1 MTKIFNQTIK
11 YSLVLFAIILTSSLV
26 SGQEKKLVDKIIA
39 QVGSEIILY
48 SDIETEYNY
57 YKSQNQPVNDET
69 RCMILEQIMAQKLLI
84 DQAKLDSIEVPEDQ
98 IESQLDLRM
107 DGVLRK
113 MGGDEV
119 LFREYYGK
127 SVAEM
132 KDIYRDDI
140 KNNLMAESMQQKLL
154 DDINITPSEVMQF
167 FNNIP
172 ADSLPYFNSEVEL
185 SQIISAPK
193 INETE
198 KNKAREKIKNIKSQL
213 EGGETFENLA
223 KKYSDDPGS
232 ATKGGNLGWVKRG
245 TFVPK
250 FEAVAYTL
258 KKNEISDI
266 VETEYGFHIIQLLE
280 RRGNTILSRHIL
292 VKPQITSE
300 DLKIANKNLDSI
312 RTLIASD
319 SMTFEIAVKKFSD
332 PKSMSYSNNGR
343 MTNPA
348 SQTTFFQMNELQ
360 PDVYF
365 SIENLKEGQITE
377 VMETTNE
384 MGEVRFQILKLNTKT
399 QPHRANISQD
409 YSKIQSYAKNSK
421 KNEYINKW
429 VENKIKTAYLRAD
442 EDQKNSCPNIKKW
455 LEMNTNK

>member
-1 MTKIFNQTIK
+1 MRIKTIIK
-11 YSLVLFAIILTSSLV
+11 YSLLISAYLFFSDFAFS
-26 SGQEKKLVDKIIA
+26 QEKKLIDKIVA
-39 QVGSEIILY
+39 QVGSEIILM
-48 SDIETEYNY
+48 SDVETEYNY
-57 YKSQNQPVNDET
+57 FKSQNQIVNNDT
-69 RCMILEQIMAQKLLI
+69 KCMILEQIMAQKLLI
-84 DQAKLDSIEVPEDQ
+84 DQARLDSIEVPEDQ
-98 IESQLDLRM
+98 VESQLDMRM
-107 DGVLRK
+107 EGVLRK

-119 LFREYYGK
+119 LFNQYYGK

-140 KNNLMAESMQQKLL
+140 KNNLLAESMQQKLL
-154 DDINITPSEVMQF
+154 DDINITPSEVTEF
-167 FNNIP
+167 FERIP

-185 SQIISAPK
+185 AQIIISPQV
-193 INETE
+193 NEGE
-198 KNKAREKIKNIKSQL
+198 KLRAFEKIRDIKTRL
-213 EGGETFENLA
+213 ESGELFENLA

-232 ATKGGNLGWVKRG
+232 SAKGGDLGWVKRG

-250 FEAVAYTL
+250 FEATAYTL

-266 VETEYGFHIIQLLE
+266 VETEYGYHIIQLLE
-280 RRGNTILSRHIL
+280 RRGNTVHTRHIL
-292 VKPQITSE
+292 VKPRITSE
-300 DLKIANKNLDSI
+300 DLKTAEKKLDSI
-312 RTLIASD
+312 RTLILAD
-319 SMTFEIAVKKFSD
+319 TMKFEYAVKKFSD

-365 SIENLKEGQITE
+365 SIENLREGAITE

-384 MGEVRFQILKLNTKT
+384 MGEVRFQIIKLMTKT
-399 QPHRANISQD
+399 EPHRANLSQD

-429 VENKIKTAYLRAD
+429 VENKIKTAYLKVDD
-442 EDQKNSCPNIKKW
+442 EYKNSCPNIHKW
-455 LEMNTNK
+455 LELNKN

>member
-1 MTKIFNQTIK
+1 MKPKLRIF
-11 YSLVLFAIILTSSLV
+11 ILTIAVAFISFKV
-26 SGQEKKLVDKIIA
+26 SGQDKKLVDKIIA
-39 QVGSEIILY
+39 QVGSEIILL

-57 YKSQNQPVNDET
+57 FKSQNQPVGDDT
-69 RCMILEQIMAQKLLI
+69 RCIILEQIMAQKLLI
-84 DQAKLDSIEVPEDQ
+84 DQARLDSIEVAEDQ
-98 IESQLDLRM
+98 VESQLDMRM

-119 LFREYYGK
+119 LFKEYYGK
-127 SVAEM
+127 SVSEM
-132 KDIYRDDI
+132 KDIYREDI
-140 KNNLMAESMQQKLL
+140 KNNLLAENMQQKLM
-154 DDINITPSEVMQF
+154 DDIKITPTEVLRF

-185 SQIISAPK
+185 SQIIIAPT
-193 INETE
+193 INENE
-198 KNKAREKIKNIKSQL
+198 KAKAYEKVKSIKSKL
-213 EGGETFENLA
+213 ESGELFENLA

-232 ATKGGNLGWVKRG
+232 AGKGGNLGWVKRG

-250 FEAVAYTL
+250 FEAAAYTL

-266 VETEYGFHIIQLLE
+266 VETEYGYHIIQLLE
-280 RRGNTILSRHIL
+280 RRGNTINTRHIL

-300 DLKIANKNLDSI
+300 DLKIAQKKLDSVK
-312 RTLIASD
+312 TLIVSD
-319 SMTFEIAVKKFSD
+319 SFTFEYAVKKFSD

-365 SIENLKEGQITE
+365 AIENLNEGSISE

-384 MGEVRFQILKLNTKT
+384 MGELRFQLLKLNTKT
-399 QPHRANISQD
+399 QPHRANLSQD
-409 YSKIQSYAKNSK
+409 YSKIQAYAKNSK

-429 VENKIKTAYLRAD
+429 VENKIKTVYLRVD
-442 EDQKNSCPNIKKW
+442 DKYSTSCNNINKW
-455 LEMNTNK
+455 LKLNQNQ